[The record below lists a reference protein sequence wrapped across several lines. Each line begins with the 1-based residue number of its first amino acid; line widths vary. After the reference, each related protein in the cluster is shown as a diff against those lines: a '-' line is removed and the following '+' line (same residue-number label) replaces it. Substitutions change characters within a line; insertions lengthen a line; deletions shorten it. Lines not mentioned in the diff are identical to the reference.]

1 MYKTTLL
8 IIIAASLMF
17 PQSAG
22 NTGLS
27 FLKLGFGARNV
38 AMGDAGSGT
47 ANDVTALNYNPANL
61 AGIENTQLT
70 FMHNSWIQ
78 DIRSELGGVKFN
90 LFSLPFAIGFNVTT
104 ISDIQIREIAGDPIS
119 TFNANYFSGS
129 LSTGFFLSD
138 NLAFGT
144 TIRYLYEGILNDE
157 GEGFGFDF
165 GLRYKT
171 NIDGLF
177 ASAVIKNLG
186 SMSPLRNEK
195 TKLPSEIRIGPAYQ
209 FSFSDNLFK
218 MSTAGEF
225 QKYLDTDDIH
235 FNLGA
240 EVLYNDIF
248 AVRAGYQTGYISKGL
263 TVGAGIHWGNLIF
276 DYALSPLS
284 IGLGT
289 GNSISLS
296 FSF

>member
-1 MYKTTLL
+1 MNKTILL
-8 IIIAASLMF
+8 IIISTSIIF
-17 PQSAG
+17 PQTAG

-38 AMGDAGSGT
+38 AMGDAGVGA
-47 ANDVTALNYNPANL
+47 ANDVTAINYNPANL
-61 AGIENTQLT
+61 AGIESTQLA

-90 LFSLPFAIGFNVTT
+90 LFNLPFAIGFNVTT
-104 ISDIQIREIAGDPIS
+104 ISDIQVREIAGDPIS
-119 TFNANYFSGS
+119 SFNANYFSGS
-129 LSTGFFLSD
+129 ISTGFYLSD
-138 NLAFGT
+138 NLSFGT
-144 TIRYLYEGILNDE
+144 TLKYLYEGILNDE

-171 NIDGLF
+171 SVDGLF

-195 TKLPSEIRIGPAYQ
+195 TKLPTEIRIGPAYQ
-209 FSFSDNLFK
+209 FALSENIFK
-218 MSTAGEF
+218 ITTVGEF
-225 QKYLDTDDIH
+225 QKYLDTEDIH

-248 AVRAGYQTGYISKGL
+248 AIRAGYQTGYISKGF
-263 TVGAGIHWGNLIF
+263 TAGAGLRWGNLVF

-284 IGLGT
+284 LGLGS